1 MRSLPVLVMLA
12 VFLAPLQACGGTRAS
27 GPAWPKLTD
36 PEIDGGESLA
46 PRKGAG
52 VVALDT
58 SESEEPAA
66 PDAASTP
73 AKPAGADA
81 GAPAATTP
89 EAPAAATPE
98 DDEEL
103 VITTEEI
110 IIEIE
115 EE

>member
-12 VFLAPLQACGGTRAS
+12 AFLAPLQACGGTRAS
-27 GPAWPKLTD
+27 APAWPKLTD

-58 SESEEPAA
+58 SEPEAPAEPD
-66 PDAASTP
+66 PASTP
-73 AKPAGADA
+73 AKPEGAEA
-81 GAPAATTP
+81 APATTTP
-89 EAPAAATPE
+89 EAPEAATPE

-110 IIEIE
+110 VIEIE